1 MHHEMIIT
9 VSLVNTNIDTKC
21 KIKKVPVMKTQDLL
35 SYQISY
41 ITYSIHIGCYDFTVW
56 FWGAYK

>member
-41 ITYSIHIGCYDFTVW
+41 ITYSIHIGCYDFAV
-56 FWGAYK
+56 